1 MSLTSQGQPCSGA
14 AGHLEQV
21 MVARAESQEY
31 QKVLGLS
38 QPTTGSVLALE
49 GALRM
54 AKQFPAGCRQLIPH
68 YQ

>member
-1 MSLTSQGQPCSGA
+1 
-14 AGHLEQV
+14 